1 MWRFPNHFRALAE
14 LHLVV
19 FIWGFT
25 AILGKLISVSALDL
39 TIYRI
44 PIALLAMV
52 AYTHRRQGIARLPL
66 KARMA
71 LWGTGLIIALHWLT
85 FYHAIKISNI
95 SVTLAGFSSGA
106 FFAALFEPL
115 IERRRVS
122 KVELGLSLV
131 AIAALYLIFRAESGY
146 AGGMLLA
153 VISAALSALFAVLNG
168 RFARLYPPS
177 AVAIHELA
185 GGWLGI
191 VPIWLLSSA
200 TGDGVLV
207 PTAADVG
214 WILVL
219 ALVCTAYPFLASI
232 RLMQQISAFT
242 LVLTVNLEPL
252 YGIAFARL
260 IFGESEHMSP
270 AFYLGVLM
278 ILGSLL
284 LNGWIKAKE
293 RQKTHSPSHNDRG
306 STESQAKQG

>member
-1 MWRFPNHFRALAE
+1 MLRLNKYQRALAE

-39 TIYRI
+39 TVYRM
-44 PIALLAMV
+44 PIALLAMW
-52 AYTHRRQGIARLPL
+52 AYTHWRGGLPSLPLRARL
-66 KARMA
+66 A

-122 KVELGLSLV
+122 RSELGLSLV
-131 AIAALYLIFRAESGY
+131 AIVALYIIFRAESGF

-153 VISAALSALFAVLNG
+153 VFSAALSALFAVLNG
-168 RFARLYPPS
+168 RFARIYPPK
-177 AVAIHELA
+177 AVAIHEML

-191 VPIWLLSSA
+191 VPVWLFLGLGGSGFQHPSSQ
-200 TGDGVLV
+200 DL
-207 PTAADVG
+207 G
-214 WILVL
+214 WIMVL

-232 RLMQQISAFT
+232 RLMKQISAFT

-260 IFGESEHMSP
+260 IFGESEHMSEP
-270 AFYLGVLM
+270 FYVGTFLILM
-278 ILGSLL
+278 GLL
-284 LNGWIKAKE
+284 MNGWLKS
-293 RQKTHSPSHNDRG
+293 RTKTPEFPTPD
-306 STESQAKQG
+306 ALV

>member
-1 MWRFPNHFRALAE
+1 MLRLSKYQRSLAE

-39 TIYRI
+39 TLYRM
-44 PIALLAMV
+44 PVALIAMW
-52 AYTHRRQGIARLPL
+52 AYTQWRGGLPGLPFRARL
-66 KARMA
+66 A

-115 IERRRVS
+115 IEKRRVRRS
-122 KVELGLSLV
+122 ELGLSLV
-131 AIAALYLIFRAESGY
+131 AIVALYNIFRAENGF
-146 AGGMLLA
+146 AGVMHMA
-153 VISAALSALFAVLNG
+153 VFSAALSALFAVLNG
-168 RFARLYPPS
+168 RFARTYPPK
-177 AVAIHELA
+177 AVAIHEML
-185 GGWLGI
+185 GGWLGV
-191 VPIWLLSSA
+191 VPVWLFL
-200 TGDGVLV
+200 GVSGSGFHV
-207 PTAADVG
+207 PTLQDLG

-232 RLMQQISAFT
+232 RLMKQISAFT

-260 IFGESEHMSP
+260 IFGESEHMSD
-270 AFYLGVLM
+270 AFYVGTLM
-278 ILGSLL
+278 ILLSLL
-284 LNGWIKAKE
+284 INGWLKSRKN
-293 RQKTHSPSHNDRG
+293 RVGDLTPDVLS
-306 STESQAKQG
+306 